1 MSEGEFEKII
11 VNERGTVTL
20 PAKVRK
26 HLGLKAGDV
35 LQLEERDGQII
46 LHPTITLPLRWYTDE
61 EIARWEEEGRMTPE
75 RQKRLD
81 AWLKKSSR

>member
-1 MSEGEFEKII
+1 MTEGNFEKIV

-35 LQLEERDGQII
+35 LSLEERDGQII
-46 LHPTITLPLRWYTDE
+46 LHPTVTLPLRWYTDDEVKRWTE
-61 EIARWEEEGRMTPE
+61 EDRMTPE
-75 RQKRLD
+75 QERRYE
-81 AWLKKSSR
+81 AWKKKAEL